1 MTTAALHHILLKS
14 PLLAEDIVK
23 ELELGAD
30 FSDLAK
36 EYSAC
41 PSANN
46 DGFAGYHHL
55 DTLPTNLVKALSAW
69 DGETPYTPAVK
80 THLGFHI
87 LKPVAKLEREVIT
100 DDDADEVSDE
110 ASL

>member
-1 MTTAALHHILLKS
+1 MTTVALHHILLKS
-14 PLLAEDIVK
+14 PLLADDIVK

-30 FSDLAK
+30 FGDLAE

-41 PSANN
+41 QSAAHQ
-46 DGFAGYHHL
+46 GFAGYHSL
-55 DTLPTNLVKALSAW
+55 DTLPTALVKALSDW

-87 LKPVAKLEREVIT
+87 LKPVAKLEREVLT
-100 DDDADEVSDE
+100 DELADCDI
-110 ASL
+110 